1 MLASARKRARRLSRK
16 LFASPM
22 WPVLGWSKTAETLV
36 AGGPTLR
43 WLVYSA
49 GVTGVWILAEAI
61 SETVEEATD
70 S

>member
-1 MLASARKRARRLSRK
+1 
-16 LFASPM
+16 M

-43 WLVYSA
+43 WVAYSL
-49 GVTGVWILAEAI
+49 GVTVVWVLAEAI

>member
-1 MLASARKRARRLSRK
+1 MLQSARQRTRRLSRK

-36 AGGPTLR
+36 AGGPTVR
-43 WLVYSA
+43 WLAYS
-49 GVTGVWILAEAI
+49 GLVTAVWVLAEAI